1 MHVRA
6 GGVVVAVSRRHP
18 RRHLRDGHP
27 ANRRWALERPGAH
40 RGVVRLD
47 VLELG
52 GGEAHRPRR
61 AAVAHARLARESAV
75 APRQIGERP
84 PFLGV
89 TDARPR
95 VRRAAQNHRLARVP
109 LVPGERA
116 RQVREPRL
124 RPRRL
129 RPVDLGHR
137 ADDAH
142 QPRQARRAPL
152 GNERVDVGRDG
163 VEDARRDRLE
173 AREQRRV
180 VRNLEAVTRERRGRA
195 PGGGRLGVI
204 LERADVG
211 RFADRSRD
219 RAGSAPRV
227 RGVSGSGRPPE
238 TSARRP
244 RARLRD
250 ADTHVPSASPTG
262 DARRHARSTQCAPAF
277 ARESKSPSKC

>member
-1 MHVRA
+1 MGSRNVPARTAGWFASTYWNSEAAQARFAGRRRRRA
-6 GGVVVAVSRRHP
+6 RAS
-18 RRHLRDGHP
+18 
-27 ANRRWALERPGAH
+27 
-40 RGVVRLD
+40 
-47 VLELG
+47 
-52 GGEAHRPRR
+52 RPR
-61 AAVAHARLARESAV
+61 SAV

-84 PFLGV
+84 PFLRV
-89 TDARPR
+89 TDARHASPPPR
-95 VRRAAQNHRLARVP
+95 GITGSRAC

-173 AREQRRV
+173 AREQRRTSETS
-180 VRNLEAVTRERRGRA
+180 RRSPENDAGTRREEDA
-195 PGGGRLGVI
+195 S
-204 LERADVG
+204 A
-211 RFADRSRD
+211 SSS
-219 RAGSAPRV
+219 SAPTSDVSRTD
-227 RGVSGSGRPPE
+227 RGTERQRAARPRVSGSGRPPE

-262 DARRHARSTQCAPAF
+262 DAPTRALDSVRAGFRAGIKVFVKMLTRPVRFKLKPPDSTRAAIVGCHL
-277 ARESKSPSKC
+277 